1 MTENKVNKLFQKEY
15 FDIYDFYIESEKQFR
30 KHPEINRIIT
40 GFCYRGGLIPV
51 YTIVSAF
58 KSEKEALSSIDMK
71 SNIEVLEELR
81 EEVLKSG
88 LEESRYFI
96 HMINLKIRKLEQE
109 CRMEVK

>member
-1 MTENKVNKLFQKEY
+1 MNKLFQKEY
-15 FDIYDFYIESEKQFR
+15 FDIYNFYTESEKQFR
-30 KHPEINRIIT
+30 KHPINRITT

-81 EEVLKSG
+81 EEVIKSD